1 MALMVDGKTVF
12 AATGGRAFDADKPAV
27 VFLHG
32 AAMDHTIW
40 QLQTRYFAYHGYA
53 VLALDLPGH
62 GRSEGPPVIGIA
74 EMAAWV
80 GRVMTAAGLA
90 EAALVGH
97 SMGAL
102 VALAAAAAEP
112 EQVTALA
119 LLGVAATMPIHP
131 ELLAAATAN
140 DHRAFELITSWA
152 FGPRAHLGGHRTPGL
167 WMTGGGIRLLERSA
181 PGVLANDLTACA
193 DFGDG
198 TGMAA
203 TLRCPTLLLLG
214 ARDAMTPPKGGAA
227 LARAIPDSRMVVLPD
242 CGHMM
247 MIERP
252 DSTLDALRDHIAAR
266 RAA

>member
-1 MALMVDGKTVF
+1 MALTVDGKTVF
-12 AATGGRAFDADKPAV
+12 AATGGRAFDAGRPAV
-27 VFLHG
+27 IFLHG

-62 GRSEGPPVIGIA
+62 GRSEGPPVTGVA
-74 EMAAWV
+74 AMAAWV
-80 GRVMTAAGLA
+80 GRVMTAAGLTR
-90 EAALVGH
+90 AALVGH

-102 VALAAAAAEP
+102 VALATAAAEP
-112 EQVTALA
+112 ERVTTLA

-131 ELLAAATAN
+131 DLQAAAAAD

-152 FGPRAHLGGHRTPGL
+152 FGRSAHLGGHRTPGL

-181 PGVLANDLTACA
+181 PGVLANDLAACA
-193 DFGDG
+193 DFGDA
-198 TGMAA
+198 TATAA

-214 ARDAMTPPKGGAA
+214 ARDLMTPPKGAAA
-227 LARAIPDSRMVVLPD
+227 LAAAIPDSRMVVLPD

-247 MIERP
+247 MIEQP
-252 DSTLDALRDHIAAR
+252 DATLDALRDHIAAEQ
-266 RAA
+266 AA